1 MSEKNTTPETS
12 PKATQGEVELKV
24 SQMFMSEQDD
34 NISDSEKVMK
44 IFFLNFEKYF
54 HCYYIYIYIYKCR
67 IIKDIGSWIE

>member
-1 MSEKNTTPETS
+1 MSEKNTPETA

-44 IFFLNFEKYF
+44 LIFAFMLKNIF
-54 HCYYIYIYIYKCR
+54 IVIR
-67 IIKDIGSWIE
+67 